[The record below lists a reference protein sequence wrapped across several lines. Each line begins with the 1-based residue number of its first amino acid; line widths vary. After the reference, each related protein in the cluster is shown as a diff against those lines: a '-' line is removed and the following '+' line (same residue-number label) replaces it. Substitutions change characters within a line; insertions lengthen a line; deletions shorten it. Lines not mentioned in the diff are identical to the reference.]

1 MATLGFL
8 ADESRLRRC
17 RRVVAYQVTFCIKL
31 VHAVDENGTADLA
44 ITPSVLVCLEEA
56 VFELWRHDAISVCLL
71 PSYDM
76 MVKMQTYLS
85 ADIRRAADR
94 EVLGES
100 AGVLA
105 GRVLHGAVVG

>member
-1 MATLGFL
+1 
-8 ADESRLRRC
+8 
-17 RRVVAYQVTFCIKL
+17 
-31 VHAVDENGTADLA
+31 
-44 ITPSVLVCLEEA
+44 
-56 VFELWRHDAISVCLL
+56 
-71 PSYDM
+71 M